1 MANDK
6 EQYLHNPSYILNDG
20 RLDPTKKILL
30 SYILSLSKTEKGCYA
45 SNERFG
51 KLLNINPDG
60 ASKQISK
67 LKRLGYIETRRLY
80 KNSKEYRY
88 IKVLNLSNDKNNKQS
103 DIFINIPYSVLFDT
117 NLSSTQKLL
126 LSEIIELL
134 KKPEGC
140 YKSNNDFGKLIGIG
154 GGGVSKQIKKLVEMN
169 YITTEE
175 IKNGNKTDHRKIELG
190 TSYTTREVL
199 PKSLGGTSYT
209 TREVLP
215 KSQEG
220 TSCRNTISTVY
231 STIEVFPV
239 LAQFTSTEKIVEMS
253 EIEILE
259 QKIIDSCPRGLELLE
274 HVKIKPV
281 DNIWNFVTN
290 KEELFNALSLIKQF
304 KDSSN
309 KLSLINPSTKT

>member
-1 MANDK
+1 
-6 EQYLHNPSYILNDG
+6 
-20 RLDPTKKILL
+20 
-30 SYILSLSKTEKGCYA
+30 
-45 SNERFG
+45 
-51 KLLNINPDG
+51 
-60 ASKQISK
+60 
-67 LKRLGYIETRRLY
+67 
-80 KNSKEYRY
+80 
-88 IKVLNLSNDKNNKQS
+88 
-103 DIFINIPYSVLFDT
+103 
-117 NLSSTQKLL
+117 
-126 LSEIIELL
+126 
-134 KKPEGC
+134 
-140 YKSNNDFGKLIGIG
+140 
-154 GGGVSKQIKKLVEMN
+154 MN

-175 IKNGNKTDHRKIELG
+175 IKNGNATEYRKIQLS

-199 PKSLGGTSYT
+199 LKSLGGNSYT
-209 TREVLP
+209 TRGVLP

-239 LAQFTSTEKIVEMS
+239 LAQFTNTEKIVEMS

-304 KDSSN
+304 KDVSN
-309 KLSLINPSTKT
+309 KLLNEDVSGTNGIDEV

>member
-1 MANDK
+1 MSSNK
-6 EQYLHNPSYILNDG
+6 EMYLHVPSYILCDR
-20 RLDPTKKILL
+20 RLDPTKIILISEIINL
-30 SYILSLSKTEKGCYA
+30 NSTPKGCYA
-45 SNERFG
+45 GNKRFG
-51 KLLNINPDG
+51 KLVGINPDG
-60 ASKQISK
+60 ASKQITILKK
-67 LKRLGYIETRRLY
+67 LGFIQTEY
-80 KNSKEYRY
+80 KNGYRY
-88 IKVLNLSNDKNNKQS
+88 ITILKYKSPINVIDENIL
-103 DIFINIPYSVLFDT
+103 INIPYSILFDA

-126 LSEIIELL
+126 LSEIIALL
-134 KKPEGC
+134 KLPEGC
-140 YKSNNDFGKLIGIG
+140 YKSNSDFGKLIGIG
-154 GGGVSKQIKKLVEMN
+154 GSGISKQIKKLVEMN

-175 IKNGNKTDHRKIELG
+175 IKIGNATDHRKIELG
-190 TSYTTREVL
+190 TSYMTREVL
-199 PKSLGGTSYT
+199 PKSLGGTSQT
-209 TREVLP
+209 TKGVLP

-253 EIEILE
+253 EMKILE

-304 KDSSN
+304 KDVSN
-309 KLSLINPSTKT
+309 KPLNEDVSVTIGID

>member
-1 MANDK
+1 M
-6 EQYLHNPSYILNDG
+6 YLHVPPYILFDR

-30 SYILSLSKTEKGCYA
+30 SYILSLSKTLKGCYA

-51 KLLNINPDG
+51 KLLGINPDG
-60 ASKQISK
+60 ASKQITILKK
-67 LKRLGYIETRRLY
+67 LGFVQTEY
-80 KNSKEYRY
+80 KNGYRY
-88 IKVLNLSNDKNNKQS
+88 IKLIKQIS
-103 DIFINIPYSVLFDT
+103 PVNEIDENIFINIPYSILFDA

-126 LSEIIELL
+126 LSEIIALSNL
-134 KKPEGC
+134 PDGC
-140 YKSNNDFGKLIGIG
+140 YKSNNELGELIGIG
-154 GGGVSKQIKKLVEMN
+154 GSGISKQIKKLVEMN

-175 IKNGNKTDHRKIELG
+175 IKIGNATDHRKIELG

-199 PKSLGGTSYT
+199 PKSLGGSSQT
-209 TREVLP
+209 TRGVLP
-215 KSQEG
+215 KRLEG

-231 STIEVFPV
+231 STIELFPV
-239 LAQFTSTEKIVEMS
+239 LAQFTSTEKIVELS
-253 EIEILE
+253 EIKILE

-304 KDSSN
+304 NDSSN

>member
-1 MANDK
+1 MSNNK
-6 EQYLHNPSYILNDG
+6 EQYLHISSYILNDV

-30 SYILSLSKTEKGCYA
+30 SYIKSLSKTSNGCYA

-51 KLLNINPDG
+51 ELLSINSDG

-67 LKRLGYIETRRLY
+67 LKRLGYIETKRLY

-88 IKVLNLSNDKNNKQS
+88 IRVLSNLN
-103 DIFINIPYSVLFDT
+103 DIDTSQRDVFINIPYYILFDM
-117 NLSSTQKLL
+117 NLSSTQKLI
-126 LSEIIELL
+126 LSEIKSLL
-134 KKPEGC
+134 KLPDGC

-154 GGGVSKQIKKLVEMN
+154 GGGISKQIKKLVDMN
-169 YITTEE
+169 YIKTEE
-175 IKNGNKTDHRKIELG
+175 IKIGNVTDHRKIELG
-190 TSYTTREVL
+190 TSYTTRGVL

-209 TREVLP
+209 TRGVLP
-215 KSQEG
+215 KSLGG
-220 TSCRNTISTVY
+220 TSCRNTITTVY
-231 STIEVFPV
+231 NTKEILPI

-304 KDSSN
+304 KYSSN